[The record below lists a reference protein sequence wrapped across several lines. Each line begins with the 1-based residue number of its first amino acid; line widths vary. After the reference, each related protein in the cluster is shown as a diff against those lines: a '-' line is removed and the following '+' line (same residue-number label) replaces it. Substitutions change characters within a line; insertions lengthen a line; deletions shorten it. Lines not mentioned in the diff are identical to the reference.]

1 MNEERKSFRTVSS
14 SLNQTLLEYKMKRT
28 RSIYRSVELP
38 VTDRCVLIDYI
49 LRVLTSSNT
58 NLSDGTKP
66 FPFSPA
72 SLPLTSVLP
81 TSRLVATSRRG
92 SLATVNFF
100 RRFAMSGGT
109 GARIIMLLP
118 ASNDYRSNVLDACER
133 SLNLRQKE
141 LTCERMDELS
151 LICMK

>member
-1 MNEERKSFRTVSS
+1 M
-14 SLNQTLLEYKMKRT
+14 KMT
-28 RSIYRSVELP
+28 RSCHTGIELP
-38 VTDRCVLIDYI
+38 VTERFVLIDYI

-58 NLSDGTKP
+58 NLSEGTKP

-100 RRFAMSGGT
+100 NRFAMSGGT
-109 GARIIMLLP
+109 GARIIMLFP
-118 ASNDYRSNVLDACER
+118 A
-133 SLNLRQKE
+133 
-141 LTCERMDELS
+141 
-151 LICMK
+151 